1 MNKRLIAIMC
11 SFVLVFLLSIRL
23 AVSAEV
29 TFYDD
34 GPLEGLGLPFSES
47 VRVGDLLFL
56 SGMVGVAADGKL
68 VAGGIAAETH
78 QIFTSMRAA
87 LERRDLGFAD
97 VVKCTVFL
105 TDIAEWPAF
114 NEIYKEYFK
123 APYPARSALAASGL
137 ALGAQVEVE
146 CIAAYR

>member
-68 VAGGIAAETH
+68 VAGGIVTETH